1 MASKGSNQKTRKAS
15 PMLTKNGNTRLGP
28 LNVAQL
34 EKMLEG
40 ARKKHVPK
48 IKNAIVRRMKTQQVS
63 KKIVE
68 EVVIAEI
75 TELVAEETLQA
86 TE

>member
-1 MASKGSNQKTRKAS
+1 MAKTGQKSRKAS
-15 PMLTKNGNTRLGP
+15 PMMTKNGNPRLGP
-28 LNVAQL
+28 LNIAQL

-48 IKNAIVRRMKTQQVS
+48 IKNALVRRMKTQQVS
-63 KKIVE
+63 TKVVE
-68 EVVIAEI
+68 EVVVAEI
-75 TELVAEETLQA
+75 AQLVAEETLQA

>member
-1 MASKGSNQKTRKAS
+1 MAKTGQKSRKAS
-15 PMLTKNGNTRLGP
+15 PMMTKNGNPRLGP
-28 LNVAQL
+28 LNIAQL

-40 ARKKHVPK
+40 ARKKQVPK

-63 KKIVE
+63 KKIIE
-68 EVVIAEI
+68 EVVIAEVA
-75 TELVAEETLQA
+75 ELVAEETLQA